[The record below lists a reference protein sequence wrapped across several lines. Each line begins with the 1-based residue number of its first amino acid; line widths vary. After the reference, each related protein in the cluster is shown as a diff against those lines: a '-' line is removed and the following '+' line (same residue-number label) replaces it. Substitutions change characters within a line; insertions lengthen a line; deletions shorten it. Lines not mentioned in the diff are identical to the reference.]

1 MNNVQVFQMDY
12 IYKSFASMQIEMVD
26 MQKEIVNF
34 KCKDN
39 LLQSDISGLK
49 DRYNYLEESSVSNI
63 HKITNLED
71 INEKQK
77 KTIDKL
83 KNIVIA
89 LSSKQACDAYA
100 INKKFDDLV
109 QASLVEK
116 KEIEASHN
124 LQIWASK
131 NAEMF
136 LNTL

>member
-1 MNNVQVFQMDY
+1 MNNIQVFQMDY
-12 IYKSFASMQIEMVD
+12 IYKSHVSMQKDLLD
-26 MQKEIVNF
+26 MQKEIVNL

-39 LLQSDISGLK
+39 LSQIDICGLK
-49 DRYNYLEESSVSNI
+49 ERYNYLEESSVSNLN
-63 HKITNLED
+63 KIANFEE

-89 LSSKQACDAYA
+89 LSSKQAYDAYA
-100 INKKFDDLV
+100 IDKKFDDFV
-109 QASLVEK
+109 KVSHVEK
-116 KEIEASHN
+116 KEIYASHN
-124 LQIWASK
+124 LEIWASK